1 MATKKLP
8 FNIRKHGNK
17 YQFHGRIPTDLLDHP
32 FFADNNSGFYYKSLG
47 TSNLREAIIRRDEIL
62 ATFETLR
69 EGSQGDKFN
78 LWTKRYRAE
87 TKQFTKRHPDFE
99 DPGEFKSIELMLL
112 LEKLKKQHGTDKRI
126 DEPKVI
132 PEDTQIRI
140 DALMGK
146 KKSYKETI
154 RYSLNK
160 LIKEREAR
168 KGASGTAPKTLSKIK
183 RGVEWFLEQIGE
195 RDIGLLDIDREQVAV
210 IVNNM
215 LDSGVAP
222 KTLDG
227 FLYGPRIVYD
237 HIYENNPNKA
247 HLNPFTRHKI
257 PTSQATSYDLFT
269 WDEIRELWLNAEDPD
284 MKLAVQIGATTGAR
298 ISEVTSLTTKHIKGF
313 DGLCYA
319 IKLNEKGKTEDASRV
334 LPVHPKLADELGE
347 GWKYPQKSKTL
358 TTKFGKLRDKAITD
372 WLNPLTE
379 KQRKLS
385 FHSFHVTVASY
396 LVNDLG
402 LTETLASMYTGHKPD
417 KKGHSAIVGYL
428 RTPDLKKKLEICQ
441 RLPWVF
447 D

>member
-17 YQFHGRIPTDLLDHP
+17 YQFHGRIPKDLLNHP
-32 FFADNNSGFYYKSLG
+32 YFGDSHSGFYYKSLE
-47 TSNLREAIIRRDEIL
+47 TDNLREAIKKRDLIL

-69 EGSQGDKFN
+69 EGSQGETYD
-78 LWTKRYRAE
+78 LWAKKYREE
-87 TKQFTKRHPDFE
+87 TKQFIKKHPHFE

-112 LEKLKKQHGTDKRI
+112 LEKLKKEHGI
-126 DEPKVI
+126 DARTGEPKVI

-146 KKSYKETI
+146 KKSYKGSL

-195 RDIGLLDIDREQVAV
+195 RDIGLLDIDREVVAV

-227 FLYGPRIVYD
+227 LLYGPRIVYD
-237 HIYENNPNKA
+237 RVYENNPNKA

-269 WDEIRELWLNAEDPD
+269 WDEIRELWLKAEDPHL
-284 MKLAVQIGATTGAR
+284 KLAVQIGATTGAR
-298 ISEVTSLTTKHIKGF
+298 INEVATLTTKRINGF

-319 IKLNEKGKTEDASRV
+319 IKFNEKGKTEDASRV
-334 LPVHPKLADELGE
+334 LPVHPKLADKLGE
-347 GWKYPQKSKTL
+347 GWRYPQSDKTL
-358 TTKFGKLRDKAITD
+358 TTKFAKLRDKAITE
-372 WLNPLTE
+372 WLDPLTE

-385 FHSFHVTVASY
+385 FHSFRVAVASY
-396 LVNDLG
+396 LVNELG
-402 LTETLASMYTGHKPD
+402 IPEATASMYTGHKPD
-417 KKGHSAIVGYL
+417 KKGSSAIVGYV
-428 RTPDLKKKLEICQ
+428 RTPALKKKLEICQ